1 MGKFFLKD
9 TFIEVTVIYSF
20 KNLSILH
27 KFRIPERIWSIV
39 AIAASVMMAELVWLL
54 HHVGMKETN
63 HTLLV
68 TNDNRPRKRP
78 QNVDDLIQN
87 KTMFVS
93 WLCILI
99 QIIYKFYDS

>member
-1 MGKFFLKD
+1 MGEFFLKD

-78 QNVDDLIQN
+78 QNVDDLIQIKN
-87 KTMFVS
+87 NVCFLALYTHT
-93 WLCILI
+93 
-99 QIIYKFYDS
+99 IIYKFYDS